1 MPEIVLTAD
10 KTLMSDYGG
19 NEFLGF
25 AACAPAVIPE
35 RIYEWIFCSPVPT
48 ASDGS
53 AVYAPYGLRLIEA
66 SLLESGFAE
75 DEVVV
80 VHPSKLKD
88 AVDESTK
95 VIGISTNDPLGLGP
109 ASSTFSDIA
118 AKETFSAKSFRTLL
132 ATVRK
137 LRRTVIVGGPG
148 AWQLEDERI
157 AASFGIDCVIIG
169 EGEIVAPRIFHAAL
183 KGEKLP
189 RFVHGEVA
197 PLEKIPR
204 IRGAAV
210 NGLVE
215 ICRGCGRGCKF
226 CNPTM
231 RQFRCKPLPW
241 ILEEARLNFRARGY
255 VLLHAEDVLRYNA
268 KQIEPDVASVR
279 SLFEAVKGVIFE
291 ERERGENEKKEKE
304 EKKGEREERGRKFG
318 RHFGGRRNENCEGEV
333 PIGISHFAFSS
344 VVAAPEAVSE
354 ISRILELGTKERPWL
369 AGQVGIETGSARM
382 VEMHMR
388 GKARP
393 FSPSEWSDVVLEA
406 HEILKENC
414 WVPCSTLIVGMP
426 GEKPSDV
433 IQTIELVERL
443 RPYKSLIVPLMFVPI
458 GILDRERF
466 FSSRNFLPEHWMLL
480 ASCLKHD
487 FHWLYTLIDEYFG
500 MSRTSKLRVKIIK
513 GFAKYAEKKIKPYI
527 SDMEQGKD
535 PRK

>member
-53 AVYAPYGLRLIEA
+53 AMYAPYGLRLIEA

-157 AASFGIDCVIIG
+157 AASFGIDCVILG

-204 IRGAAV
+204 IRGATV
-210 NGLVE
+210 NGLIE

-241 ILEEARLNFRARGY
+241 ILEEARINFRARGY

-291 ERERGENEKKEKE
+291 EREKEENEKKE
-304 EKKGEREERGRKFG
+304 ERGRKLG
-318 RHFGGRRNENCEGEV
+318 MVFGGRRNENCEGEV

-414 WVPCSTLIVGMP
+414 WVPCSTLIV
-426 GEKPSDV
+426 
-433 IQTIELVERL
+433 
-443 RPYKSLIVPLMFVPI
+443 PLMFVPI

-480 ASCLKHD
+480 ASCIKHD
-487 FHWLYTLIDEYFG
+487 FHWLYTLIDEYFS

-527 SDMEQGKD
+527 ADMEQGKD